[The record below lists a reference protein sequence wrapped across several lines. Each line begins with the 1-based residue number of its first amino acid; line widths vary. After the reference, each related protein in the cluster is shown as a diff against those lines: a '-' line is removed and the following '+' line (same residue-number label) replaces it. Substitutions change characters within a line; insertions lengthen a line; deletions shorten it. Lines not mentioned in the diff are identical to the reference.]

1 MRIQL
6 IVNPFASSVTPR
18 ARVVLEQALSADHD
32 VSIVETKRR
41 GHATRLAQ
49 FAASDGFDIV
59 AVLGGDGTQNEV
71 ANGLVHTDTALATLP
86 GGSTNVFARTL
97 GLADDPVEATQQIL
111 QAIEANSIA
120 SVGLGSVNRRYF
132 LFHAGIGFDAALI
145 EQVERRGNLKRYLN
159 HALFAYA
166 GLTTWLWHYDRKQP
180 RFTIRFPDGTE
191 VTDGY
196 FTICMNTN
204 PYTYLGSKPFDIATE
219 ATLDRGLVAITM
231 RSLSASKLVPALIG
245 ALRSPDSLQSKSHID
260 YQHDLSSFEVIGHA
274 PFPYQVDGDF
284 LGTVSALRIS
294 HEPDVLRLVQPLT

>member
-1 MRIQL
+1 M
-6 IVNPFASSVTPR
+6 
-18 ARVVLEQALSADHD
+18 
-32 VSIVETKRR
+32 
-41 GHATRLAQ
+41 
-49 FAASDGFDIV
+49 
-59 AVLGGDGTQNEV
+59 
-71 ANGLVHTDTALATLP
+71 LP

-111 QAIEANSIA
+111 QAIEANSIT
-120 SVGLGSVNRRYF
+120 SVGLGAVNRRYF
-132 LFHAGIGFDAALI
+132 LFHTGIGFDAALI

-159 HALFAYA
+159 HALFVYA

-204 PYTYLGSKPFDIATE
+204 PYTYLGSKPFDIAAE